1 MKRLYFVI
9 GVGFLVIGLLMYQ
22 SAMEQVEEFQEVVK
36 SVEDAGNNAR
46 LGVERI
52 GLSLEQAEEMNRQ
65 ISSTMNVSR
74 GTLGL
79 GVFLIVYSTYDEL
92 VKLKS
97 RFF

>member
-9 GVGFLVIGLLMYQ
+9 GVGFLVVGLLMYQ

-52 GLSLEQAEEMNRQ
+52 GLSLEQAEEINRQ
-65 ISSTMNVSR
+65 IRSTMNVSR
-74 GTLGL
+74 GALGL
-79 GVFLIVYSTYDEL
+79 GVFLIVYSAYDEL

>member
-9 GVGFLVIGLLMYQ
+9 GVGLLVVGLLMYQ

-52 GLSLEQAEEMNRQ
+52 GLSLEQAEEINRQ

-74 GTLGL
+74 GALGL

>member
-9 GVGFLVIGLLMYQ
+9 GVGLLVVGLLMYQ

-52 GLSLEQAEEMNRQ
+52 GLSLEQAEEINRQ

-74 GTLGL
+74 GALGL

-92 VKLKS
+92 IKLKS

>member
-9 GVGFLVIGLLMYQ
+9 GVVFLVIGLLMYQ

-52 GLSLEQAEEMNRQ
+52 GLSLEQAEEINRQ

-74 GTLGL
+74 GALGL
-79 GVFLIVYSTYDEL
+79 GVFFIVYSAYHEL

-97 RFF
+97 RFY

>member
-9 GVGFLVIGLLMYQ
+9 GVGLLVVGLLMYQ

-52 GLSLEQAEEMNRQ
+52 GLSLEQAEEINRQ
-65 ISSTMNVSR
+65 INSTMNVSR

-79 GVFLIVYSTYDEL
+79 GVFLIVYSAYDEL

>member
-9 GVGFLVIGLLMYQ
+9 GVGLLVVGLLMYQ

-52 GLSLEQAEEMNRQ
+52 GLSLEQAEEINRQ
-65 ISSTMNVSR
+65 ISSTMNVRR
-74 GTLGL
+74 GALGL
-79 GVFLIVYSTYDEL
+79 GVFLIVYSAYDEL

>member
-9 GVGFLVIGLLMYQ
+9 GVVFLVIGLLMYQ

-52 GLSLEQAEEMNRQ
+52 GLSLEQAEEINRQ

-74 GTLGL
+74 GALGL
-79 GVFLIVYSTYDEL
+79 GVFLIVYSAYDEL